1 MHNVKYQGI
10 GAHVYDLKTLTCHF
24 DRLKAHFTVPLV
36 SNIDIYI
43 FFFYFFIFVCRLF
56 TVFKVIFCIFLPGI
70 VIGSLHMRIYIS
82 TSTHSDLRRKQF
94 ASQYHYTLSA
104 VRVAR
109 SLFITFIVFF
119 ICWYLILL
127 ILGLL
132 SIVENLKQILFNKSR

>member
-1 MHNVKYQGI
+1 MNNVKYQGI
-10 GAHVYDLKTLTCHF
+10 GAHVYDLKTLRCHF

-36 SNIDIYI
+36 SINIDDLIL
-43 FFFYFFIFVCRLF
+43 FSFPSFFVCCLF
-56 TVFKVIFCIFLPGI
+56 TVFQVIFCIFLPGI

-119 ICWYLILL
+119 ICWYMIWFFSLIKNWKTKISLKNVLL
-127 ILGLL
+127 
-132 SIVENLKQILFNKSR
+132 